1 VTIGVP
7 PLRIRHIGYSL
18 AVVLLTVVMS
28 GCRLDLDV
36 TIKVEADGTG
46 QVTAQFIADPDLTA
60 ALPPGADMLL
70 LSDAREAGW
79 EIEGP
84 TPTDQGGL
92 RVTMSKATASL
103 DDLAIAIAEIG
114 PPFVVEALERRA
126 DTDPGS
132 NTSSLEISKIFNSFA
147 LTAVLPDGDSPQGFA
162 AFSDPDLTSVMGGVP
177 FGDELLALGATPEES
192 MSLVLRI
199 DAPGK
204 VTAHSGTVTSTGDQ
218 RSVVEWQI
226 PLTGA
231 ATVITMTSVQS
242 PEGTSWARGLAQI
255 LRIILWVWVLVSV
268 TFIAWVLWARQRKAR
283 ARRLRSL
290 R

>member
-1 VTIGVP
+1 
-7 PLRIRHIGYSL
+7 
-18 AVVLLTVVMS
+18 MS

-36 TIKVEADGTG
+36 TIQVEADGTG
-46 QVTAQFIADPDLTA
+46 QVTAQFIADSDLTA
-60 ALPPGADMLL
+60 ALPPGADILL

-92 RVTMSKATASL
+92 LLTLSKATTSL

-114 PPFVVEALERRA
+114 PPLVVETLERRA

-132 NTSSLEISKIFNSFA
+132 STGNSEISRIFNSFA
-147 LTAVLPDGDSPQGFA
+147 LTAVLPDGDSPRGFA
-162 AFSDPDLTSVMGGVP
+162 AFSDPDLTSVMGGAP
-177 FGDELLALGATPEES
+177 FGDELLALGATPAEA

-204 VTAHSGTVTSTGDQ
+204 VTAHSGTVISSGDQ

-231 ATVITMTSVQS
+231 ASVITMTSVQS
-242 PEGTSWARGLAQI
+242 PEGASWAGSLAQI
-255 LRIILWVWVLVSV
+255 LRITLWVWALASAS
-268 TFIAWVLWARQRKAR
+268 FIAWVVWARQRKAR
-283 ARRLRSL
+283 ARRLRSMA
-290 R
+290 